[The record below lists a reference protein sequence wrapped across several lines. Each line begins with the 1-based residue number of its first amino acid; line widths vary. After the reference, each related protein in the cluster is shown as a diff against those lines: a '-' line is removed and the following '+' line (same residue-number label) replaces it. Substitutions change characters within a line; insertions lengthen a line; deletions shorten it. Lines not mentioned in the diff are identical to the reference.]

1 MKYIS
6 TNPRIM
12 TSNNDELPDEAVSS
26 VSDNYVARLKDK
38 TSLRLRL
45 GRVFSSGGL
54 KSPKS
59 SKSVSSSGGS
69 SPSYGSPRTRTRYSW
84 QPGTYADEENRSP
97 CTSESGI
104 SLLSSSA
111 KSSPITNTA
120 SSPKSPFTPKKLCFS
135 TWYADR

>member
-1 MKYIS
+1 MLYIS
-6 TNPRIM
+6 RNRNPRIM
-12 TSNNDELPDEAVSS
+12 TSNELPNETI
-26 VSDNYVARLKDK
+26 SDNYVARFKDK

-45 GRVFSSGGL
+45 GRIFSSGGL

-69 SPSYGSPRTRTRYSW
+69 SPSHDSPRTKTRYSW

-97 CTSESGI
+97 CTPESGI
-104 SLLSSSA
+104 SLLSSST

-135 TWYADR
+135 MWYADR